1 MKVLKIEAK
10 GLKLFKN
17 EISIDFYAKQRVS
30 LDKNEMLT
38 NLFSNVYINNVI
50 SFIGKNASGKTTTLK
65 VISFALQLLRN
76 EPINKIKYREI
87 LTGLKEDEEV
97 EFNIYFLTNT
107 NKISKLK
114 TIIKANIDFENNNLD
129 NNLKNQYFIS
139 HEELKEKSISSIRS
153 KKDLFDFSEK
163 EPIFVRDNN
172 ELFLLDD
179 VSVMVAYNKECNNT
193 LYMIDSIEWTDING
207 LRIKGNFPIS
217 IVQFLDSNIESLE
230 VIDNENKLEIHLKF
244 YGKDAIVCYNPLD
257 LNKYLSSGTIKGI
270 NLFLTAI
277 MMLKRGGYLIVDELE
292 NHFNKEIVSTFI
304 RLFMD
309 AETNPNGAVLIFST
323 HYIEII
329 DNFERNDNTY
339 VIRNK
344 EYIDIKNLSDVLNR
358 NDVKKSDFFQSGV
371 LIDTAPSYNEYI
383 IFKRELK
390 NDLNNKGN

>member
-10 GLKLFKN
+10 GLKLFKD

-50 SFIGKNASGKTTTLK
+50 SLIGKNASGKTSTLK
-65 VISFALQLLRN
+65 VIAFALRLLIN
-76 EPINKIKYREI
+76 EPINKIEYREI
-87 LTGLKEDEEV
+87 LEGLNEEEEI
-97 EFNIYFLTNT
+97 EFNIYFVTDN

-114 TIIKANIDFENNNLD
+114 TIIKATIEFDNNHLD
-129 NNLKNQYFIS
+129 NNSKNQYFIS
-139 HEELKEKSISSIRS
+139 YEEIKEKSISSIRS

-163 EPIFVRDNN
+163 EPICIRDKN

-179 VSVMVAYNKECNNT
+179 VSIMVAYNKECSNT
-193 LYMIDSIEWTDING
+193 LQMIDSIKWTDING
-207 LRIKGNFPIS
+207 LRITGKFPIS

-230 VIDNENKLEIHLKF
+230 VIDAEKKLEIRLKF
-244 YGKDAIVCYNPLD
+244 YNKDAIVCYNLLD

-277 MMLKRGGYLIVDELE
+277 MMLKIGGYLIVDELE

-309 AETNPNGAVLIFST
+309 VETNPNGAVLIFST

-329 DNFERNDNTY
+329 DNIERNDNIY
-339 VIRNK
+339 VVRNK
-344 EYIDIKNLSDVLNR
+344 EFIDIDNLSDLLNR
-358 NDVKKSDFFQSGV
+358 NDVKKSDFIQSGV
-371 LIDTAPSYNEYI
+371 LKYTTPSYNEYI
-383 IFKRELK
+383 VFKRELK
-390 NDLNNKGN
+390 NILNNKGN